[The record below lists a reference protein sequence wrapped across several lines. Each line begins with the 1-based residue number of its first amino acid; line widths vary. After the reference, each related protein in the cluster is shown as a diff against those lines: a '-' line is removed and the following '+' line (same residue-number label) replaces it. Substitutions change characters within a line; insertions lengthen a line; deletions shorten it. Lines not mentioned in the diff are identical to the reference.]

1 MPKRRKKRG
10 NKIKLDQS
18 LFEFARENDYFETE
32 NKIKKSISD
41 NESDEFKEVRSVKNY
56 DEISEEDFQDI
67 INKTKCSSI
76 VDFEL
81 EEKRFIDEVII
92 QINHKELNQ
101 KSKADN
107 FEPKNKISELRELLL
122 SCEDE
127 SVKKLIE
134 EEIKLNT
141 ERKSDIDE
149 DYSYDSD
156 SDVEYKYESDSEND

>member
-18 LFEFARENDYFETE
+18 LFEFARENYYFETE

>member
-1 MPKRRKKRG
+1 MK
-10 NKIKLDQS
+10 N
-18 LFEFARENDYFETE
+18 Y
-32 NKIKKSISD
+32 
-41 NESDEFKEVRSVKNY
+41 KEVGSVKNY
-56 DEISEEDFQDI
+56 NEISEEDFQDI

-81 EEKRFIDEVII
+81 EEKRFIDQVII

-101 KSKADN
+101 KSKGDN

-122 SCEDE
+122 CCEDE

-141 ERKSDIDE
+141 ETKSDE
-149 DYSYDSD
+149 NCSYDSD
-156 SDVEYKYESDSEND
+156 SDVEYKYESDSEDD

>member
-10 NKIKLDQS
+10 NKIKIDQS
-18 LFEFARENDYFETE
+18 LFEFARENDYFETK
-32 NKIKKSISD
+32 NNIKKSISD
-41 NESDEFKEVRSVKNY
+41 NNSDEFKEVGSVKNY

-101 KSKADN
+101 KLKADN

-141 ERKSDIDE
+141 ETKSDE
-149 DYSYDSD
+149 NYSYDSD
-156 SDVEYKYESDSEND
+156 SDVEYKYESDSEDD